1 MEFISDKVK
10 VIDKKVNDFKKD
22 DGSIIKYFNVIVGG
36 MGWSQSLPVNEELFN
51 SIDID
56 DELRFRGRFG
66 GYKTK
71 NENKRWWTID
81 ELVLGK

>member
-1 MEFISDKVK
+1 MDFVTDKVK
-10 VIDKKVNDFKKD
+10 VIDKKVKDFKKD
-22 DGSIIKYFNVIVGG
+22 DGSIIKYFNVVVGG

-66 GYKTK
+66 GYKGKDNT
-71 NENKRWWTID
+71 RWWSID